1 MGAEAVNG
9 ELGQVPG
16 LPGREALGR
25 EAEGKG
31 KILTTLRDT
40 CFFLESLLLPS
51 SCLSTP
57 HSHLSG
63 SACDPPVLGQ
73 FPGSLS

>member
-16 LPGREALGR
+16 LPGKEALER

-31 KILTTLRDT
+31 KMLTTLRDT
-40 CFFLESLLLPS
+40 CFWKACCCLHPASPLHTLTSQALPVTLLSLANFLE
-51 SCLSTP
+51 
-57 HSHLSG
+57 
-63 SACDPPVLGQ
+63 A
-73 FPGSLS
+73 